1 MAWGCSKSTDSGSDP
16 LLLGSGQTMKINFTN
31 NTGKYPDDSIFISI
45 MGEDASGNV
54 CWIDSLGN
62 LVQVKTADN
71 TYGGYCNYF
80 HKLADFKSV
89 NLPALIGARIR
100 VSIGKIYKMKINT
113 ENPHAAYTDADL
125 NNPND
130 PNRKII
136 FDKIEFSYVGG
147 ILYLNT
153 TTVDF
158 FGIPFNVSGKVGSQ
172 DVTVG
177 WKSSRKQLFDAFNS
191 LAPADFKS
199 LIQGNYRIVA
209 PHKLLAFNSG
219 YFNNYIDSVWAK
231 YKTDS
236 LVITGVNPDW
246 RAAGLVD
253 NSGVM
258 KFKYTLGP
266 WKGETVSIS
275 KPSSSNVFACDGVG
289 SLKTD
294 GSYPQSHQRLIPK
307 VAGAL
312 NRTILLGF
320 DASRG
325 CDTAT
330 FYKRPVTNWFS
341 KVLHLCA
348 LNNKCYGF
356 PYDDDCEQSSL
367 FPNGQVSVLNIEIG
381 KFE

>member
-1 MAWGCSKSTDSGSDP
+1 
-16 LLLGSGQTMKINFTN
+16 
-31 NTGKYPDDSIFISI
+31 

-54 CWIDSLGN
+54 CRIDSLGN
-62 LVQVKTADN
+62 LIKVKTADN

-80 HKLADFKSV
+80 HKLPDFKSV
-89 NLPALIGARIR
+89 NLPALIGATIR

-113 ENPHAAYTDADL
+113 ENPHAAYTDAD
-125 NNPND
+125 
-130 PNRKII
+130 
-136 FDKIEFSYVGG
+136 
-147 ILYLNT
+147 
-153 TTVDF
+153 
-158 FGIPFNVSGKVGSQ
+158 
-172 DVTVG
+172 
-177 WKSSRKQLFDAFNS
+177 
-191 LAPADFKS
+191 FKT
-199 LIQGNYRIVA
+199 LVQGNYRIVA

-219 YFNNYIDSVWAK
+219 YFNTYIDSVWAK
-231 YKTDS
+231 YNTDS
-236 LVITGVNPDW
+236 PVITGENPDW
-246 RAAGLVD
+246 RAAGIVD

-258 KFKYTLGP
+258 KFKYTLGS
-266 WKGETVSIS
+266 WKGESVSIS

-312 NRTILLGF
+312 NRNILLGF

-348 LNNKCYGF
+348 LNNTCYGF
-356 PYDDDCEQSSL
+356 PYDDDCEKSSL